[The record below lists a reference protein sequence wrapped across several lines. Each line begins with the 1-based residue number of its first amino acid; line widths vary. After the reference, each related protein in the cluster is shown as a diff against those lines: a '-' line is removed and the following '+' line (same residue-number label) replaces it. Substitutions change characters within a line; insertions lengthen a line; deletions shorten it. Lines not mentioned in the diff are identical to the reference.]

1 MRYAVIM
8 AGGSGKRL
16 WPMSREQHPKQVLP
30 FIGGKSLIEIARER
44 LAGVFEPDHILVV
57 TSATYLD
64 EIAALLPDIPKENLL
79 AEPQG
84 RDTANAVALA
94 AAVIEGRQPGAS
106 MAILTADQVIRPQ
119 EQFTKVMDAAL
130 TLAESWPD
138 SLGTFGV
145 KPTTPHTG
153 LGYIQTGERCEYP
166 PQTAYNVTQFKEKP
180 DRHLAMRYV
189 SSGNY
194 FWNSGMFV
202 WTVEAIQ
209 KALHTHL
216 PDSAHKLIAV
226 TEAVRAGEPIQP
238 LIDSIYP
245 TLEKISIDFAVM
257 EKADSVFMV
266 ELGCEWI
273 DVGSWP
279 ALEEVCDP
287 DSHNNVVQA
296 AEHIMIDSYDNII
309 VSEDPEHLIATI
321 GLDKCIVVHTKDA
334 TLVCKKSDGQ
344 RIKDLVEAIQR
355 ERKERYL

>member
-44 LAGVFEPDHILVV
+44 LTGVFEPEHILVV

-226 TEAVRAGEPIQP
+226 TEAVRGSDESAA
-238 LIDSIYP
+238 SSP
-245 TLEKISIDFAVM
+245 TTAR
-257 EKADSVFMV
+257 SVASAIH
-266 ELGCEWI
+266 W
-273 DVGSWP
+273 SW
-279 ALEEVCDP
+279 
-287 DSHNNVVQA
+287 
-296 AEHIMIDSYDNII
+296 M
-309 VSEDPEHLIATI
+309 
-321 GLDKCIVVHTKDA
+321 
-334 TLVCKKSDGQ
+334 
-344 RIKDLVEAIQR
+344 
-355 ERKERYL
+355 